1 MRKHTT
7 IDLDA
12 HLVGEAKAVL
22 GTRTTSETV
31 HAALAE
37 VVRAR
42 RRLGIL
48 ELRPALTLDDL
59 AAMRDHRFA
68 EDHAPYGSGVDAAL
82 EPGDGP
88 EGTVDAERATES
100 REGPG

>member
-7 IDLDA
+7 IDLDTA
-12 HLVGEAKAVL
+12 LVGEARVVL

-37 VVRAR
+37 VVRRR

-48 ELRPALTLDDL
+48 ELRPALTLEDL
-59 AAMRDHRFA
+59 DAMRAHRFA
-68 EDHAPYGSGVDAAL
+68 EDRAPYGPSDDSRSAEDA
-82 EPGDGP
+82 G
-88 EGTVDAERATES
+88 
-100 REGPG
+100 